1 MPHKVSSMIRGT
13 GAAVPEKILTN
24 EDLERMVDTT
34 DEWITARTGIKR
46 RHIIEDGVLN
56 SDLSAE
62 AARRALA
69 DAEIS
74 AEEIDVILL
83 ATVTGDMTF
92 PSTACFVQE
101 KIGAVNAAAMD
112 ISAACTGFLYGLT
125 LADGLIASGLC
136 RNALVIG
143 CEVLSRIVDWTDRS
157 TCVLF
162 GDAAGAAVVTASNGE
177 DGRGLLGSYI
187 RSDGR
192 LTHLL
197 CMAGGGTRVP
207 PKVALEEGLFYLRM
221 EGREVFKAAVN
232 AMGEAAV
239 RVLEEAGITS
249 EEIDLLIPHQANIRI
264 INATAKKLNMPDE
277 KVYVNVHE
285 YGNTS
290 AASIPL
296 ALTEA
301 RQKGIVGPGN
311 TVLMVAFGG
320 GFTWGSTIVRL

>member
-1 MPHKVSSMIRGT
+1 LPQKIHSMIRGI
-13 GAAVPEKILTN
+13 GAAVPDKILTN
-24 EDLERMVDTT
+24 QDLERMVDTS
-34 DEWITARTGIKR
+34 DEWITARTGIQR
-46 RHIIEDGVLN
+46 RHIVSDNVLN
-56 SDLSAE
+56 SDLSAQ
-62 AARRALA
+62 AARQALS
-69 DAEIS
+69 DAGMS
-74 AEEIDVILL
+74 AEEIDVIVL

-112 ISAACTGFLYGLT
+112 ISAACTGFIYGLT
-125 LADGLIASGLC
+125 LVDGMIAAGHC

-143 CEVLSRIVDWTDRS
+143 CEVLSRIVDWSDRS

-162 GDAAGAAVVTASNGE
+162 GDAAGAAVVTPADGR
-177 DGRGLLGSYI
+177 DGRGILGTYI
-187 RSDGR
+187 KSDGR

-197 CMAGGGTRVP
+197 NMPGGGTKVP
-207 PKVALEEGLFYLRM
+207 PRVALEEDLFYLRM

-232 AMGEAAV
+232 AMGEASQ
-239 RVLEEAGITS
+239 RVLEKTGLGS
-249 EEIDLLIPHQANIRI
+249 DQIDLFIPHQANIRI
-264 INATAKKLNMPDE
+264 IRATAKKLNLPDG

-290 AASIPL
+290 AASVPL

-301 RQKGIVGPGN
+301 RQKGLVKAGD

-320 GFTWGSTIVRL
+320 GLTWGSAVVRL

>member
-1 MPHKVSSMIRGT
+1 MIRGT
-13 GAAVPEKILTN
+13 GAVVPDKILTN

-46 RHIIEDGVLN
+46 RHIADDHVLN

-62 AARRALA
+62 AARRALD
-69 DAEIS
+69 DAGMS
-74 AEEIDVILL
+74 AEEIDIILM

-92 PSTACFVQE
+92 PATACFVQE

-112 ISAACTGFLYGLT
+112 LSAACTGFIYGLT
-125 LADGLIASGLC
+125 MADGLIAAGHC

-143 CEVLSRIVDWTDRS
+143 CEMLSRIVDWSDRS

-162 GDAAGAAVVTASNGE
+162 GDAAGAAVVTPANGE
-177 DGRGLLGSYI
+177 DGRGILGTYI
-187 RSDGR
+187 KSDGR

-197 CMAGGGTRVP
+197 NMPGGGTKVP
-207 PKVALEEGLFYLRM
+207 FKVAVEENLCYLRM

-232 AMGEAAV
+232 AMGEASV
-239 RVLEEAGITS
+239 LVLEKAGLTS
-249 EEIDLLIPHQANIRI
+249 DQIDLFIPHQANIRI
-264 INATAKKLNMPDE
+264 INATAKKLDFPDE
-277 KVYVNVHE
+277 KVYVNVQE

-296 ALTEA
+296 ALDEA
-301 RQKGIVGPGN
+301 RQKGLLNSGD

-320 GFTWGSTIVRL
+320 GLTWGSAIVRL